1 MKTTVILNPLRIEQ
15 LAAKKGWPKKA
26 LAIELDMGYQSLV
39 NMLNRQRVTPHSA
52 CRIAN
57 ALDVDVEEII
67 TNRLV
72 DTSVVS
78 KRGTRGTHS
87 FAFDM
92 KTIYALM
99 GSLNMN
105 GSDLA
110 YECGV
115 SRQRINQI
123 FKRGRCSMSTL
134 CMISNALG
142 CDCEHLLVP
151 GGAAW

>member
-1 MKTTVILNPLRIEQ
+1 MRTVILNPLRIEQ
-15 LAAKKGWPKKA
+15 LAAKKGWPRKA
-26 LAIELDMGYQSLV
+26 LAIELDMEYQSLV
-39 NMLNRQRVTPHSA
+39 NMLCRQRVTPYSA

-57 ALDVDVEEII
+57 VLGVDVEEII
-67 TNRLV
+67 TDKLV
-72 DTSVVS
+72 DPLVEP

-92 KTIYALM
+92 KTIYTLM

-105 GSDLA
+105 SSDLA
-110 YECGV
+110 DECGV
-115 SRQRINQI
+115 SHQRINQI

-142 CDCEHLLVP
+142 CNCERLLTA